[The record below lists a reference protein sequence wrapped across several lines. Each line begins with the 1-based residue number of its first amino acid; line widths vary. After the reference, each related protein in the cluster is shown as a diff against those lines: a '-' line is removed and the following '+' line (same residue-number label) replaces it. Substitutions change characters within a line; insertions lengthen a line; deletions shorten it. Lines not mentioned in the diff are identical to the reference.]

1 MNYNIVTNYKIN
13 QFLKQNSKY
22 YKVSLGQ
29 SITLEDRSGDRV
41 ANTNDQF
48 AFVYNHHYKATILKQ
63 GIIGNITFYTDHGIY
78 DDDLALYIDREEFVH
93 KFDERFV
100 REKGVDAYLGH
111 ILKTSQEEFDEL
123 NKEQMDLNLEKVGN
137 AEKVLTNPGSVRF
150 EDLKAWAEK
159 KNQERL
165 KNN

>member
-41 ANTNDQF
+41 TNTNDQF

-63 GIIGNITFYTDHGIY
+63 GIIGNNG
-78 DDDLALYIDREEFVH
+78 
-93 KFDERFV
+93 
-100 REKGVDAYLGH
+100 
-111 ILKTSQEEFDEL
+111 
-123 NKEQMDLNLEKVGN
+123 
-137 AEKVLTNPGSVRF
+137 
-150 EDLKAWAEK
+150 
-159 KNQERL
+159 
-165 KNN
+165 